1 MSHRSGGI
9 QLLIRRGFKFE
20 LRPNG
25 MQIQLMMQFCGCAR
39 YVYNRTLSLEKS
51 LYKKDSKHSFKYSEA
66 ANRLPGWKKKNPFLK
81 KCHSQVLQ
89 QSLKDLDRAYTNFF
103 EKRGNVPKYKKKYR
117 HDSIRFPQGV
127 ELDEVKQQIRL
138 PKIGWM
144 GYQKSRDIIGT
155 IKNVTVSRRGE
166 KWDVSIQTEYEVV
179 SSAPNPSEIGIDMG
193 VKRFATLSNGDF
205 VEPLNAFKQEQE
217 KLAKLQRKLARQ
229 KKGSRNSRKTKR
241 KIARLHRYIADSR
254 RDFLHKTSTKIAKN
268 HSIICVEDLKVSN
281 MSASA
286 RGTKESPGKN
296 VKQKSGLNRSIL
308 DQGWYGF
315 FQMLSYKLEQ
325 RGGKLIKVDPRNTS
339 RTCPRCGLASAE
351 NRKSQATFACIG
363 CGYRSNADEVGAINI
378 LRAGRARLACET
390 SGAVRPLSAG
400 TQRNLLQH

>member
-1 MSHRSGGI
+1 
-9 QLLIRRGFKFE
+9 
-20 LRPNG
+20 

-144 GYQKSRDIIGT
+144 GYRKSRDIIGT

-254 RDFLHKTSTKIAKN
+254 RDFLHKISTKIAKN
-268 HSIICVEDLKVSN
+268 HSIIYVEDLKVSN

-286 RGTKESPGKN
+286 SGTKESPGKN

-325 RGGKLIKVDPRNTS
+325 RGGKLIKVDSRNTS
-339 RTCPRCGLASAE
+339 RTCPRCGLVSAE

-378 LRAGRARLACET
+378 LRAGRARLACGM

-400 TQRNLLQH
+400 TQRDRLQH

>member
-1 MSHRSGGI
+1 
-9 QLLIRRGFKFE
+9 
-20 LRPNG
+20 
-25 MQIQLMMQFCGCAR
+25 MQIQLMKQFCGCAR
-39 YVYNRTLSLEKS
+39 YVYNRTLSLERS
-51 LYKKDSKHSFKYSEA
+51 IYKKDNKHSFKYAEA
-66 ANRLPGWKKKNPFLK
+66 ANRLPDWKKKNPFLK
-81 KCHSQVLQ
+81 DCNAQVLQ
-89 QSLKDLDRAYTNFF
+89 QSLKDLERAYKNFF
-103 EKRGNVPKYKKKYR
+103 GKRANFPKYKKKYR

-144 GYQKSRDIIGT
+144 GYRKSRDIIGT

-205 VEPLNAFKQEQE
+205 VEPLNPFKQEQE

-254 RDFLHKTSTKIAKN
+254 RDFLHKISTKIAKN
-268 HSIICVEDLKVSN
+268 HSIIYVEDLKVSN

-286 RGTKESPGKN
+286 SGTKESPGKN
-296 VKQKSGLNRSIL
+296 VRQKSGLNRSIL
-308 DQGWYGF
+308 DQGWYSF

-325 RGGKLIKVDPRNTS
+325 RGGKLIKVDSRNTS
-339 RTCPRCGLASAE
+339 RTCPRCGLVSAE

-363 CGYRSNADEVGAINI
+363 CGYRSNADLVGAINV
-378 LRAGRARLACET
+378 LRAGRARLACGK

-400 TQRNLLQH
+400 TQRDRLQH

>member
-1 MSHRSGGI
+1 
-9 QLLIRRGFKFE
+9 
-20 LRPNG
+20 
-25 MQIQLMMQFCGCAR
+25 MQIQLMKQFCGCAR
-39 YVYNRTLSLEKS
+39 YVYNRTLSLERS
-51 LYKKDSKHSFKYSEA
+51 IYKKDNKHSFKYAEA
-66 ANRLPGWKKKNPFLK
+66 ANRLPDWKKKNPFLK
-81 KCHSQVLQ
+81 DCNAQVLQ
-89 QSLKDLDRAYTNFF
+89 QSLKDLERAYKNFF
-103 EKRGNVPKYKKKYR
+103 GKRANFPKYKKKYR

-144 GYQKSRDIIGT
+144 RYRKSRDIIGT

-205 VEPLNAFKQEQE
+205 VEPLNPLKQEQE

-254 RDFLHKTSTKIAKN
+254 RDFLHKISTKIAKN
-268 HSIICVEDLKVSN
+268 HSIIYVEDLKVSN

-286 RGTKESPGKN
+286 SGTKESPGKN
-296 VKQKSGLNRSIL
+296 VRQKSGLNRSIL

-339 RTCPRCGLASAE
+339 RTCPRCGLVSAE

-378 LRAGRARLACET
+378 LRAGRARLAYGM

-400 TQRNLLQH
+400 TQRDRLQH

>member
-1 MSHRSGGI
+1 M
-9 QLLIRRGFKFE
+9 LIRRGFKFE
-20 LRPNG
+20 LKPNG

-51 LYKKDSKHSFKYSEA
+51 LYKKDSKHSFKYTEA

-103 EKRGNVPKYKKKYR
+103 EKRGNFPKYKKKYR

-127 ELDEVKQQIRL
+127 ELDAAKQKIRL
-138 PKIGWM
+138 PKVGWV
-144 GYQKSRDIIGT
+144 GYRKSRDIIGK
-155 IKNVTVSRRGE
+155 IKNVTVIRRGD
-166 KWDVSIQTEYEVV
+166 KWDVSIQTEYEV
-179 SSAPNPSEIGIDMG
+179 SSPAPNPSEIGIDMG

-205 VEPLNAFKQEQE
+205 VEPLNAFKQERE
-217 KLAKLQRKLARQ
+217 NLTKLQRKLARQ

-254 RDFLHKTSTKIAKN
+254 RDFLHKTSTRIAKN
-268 HSIICVEDLKVSN
+268 HSIVYVEDLKVSN

-286 RGTKESPGKN
+286 AGTKENPGKK
-296 VKQKSGLNRSIL
+296 VKQKSGLNQSIL

-315 FQMLSYKLEQ
+315 FQMLSYKLE
-325 RGGKLIKVDPRNTS
+325 RKGGKLIKVDPRNTS
-339 RTCPRCGLASAE
+339 RTCPQCGFVSAE
-351 NRKSQATFACIG
+351 NRRTQASFACIA
-363 CGYRSNADEVGAINI
+363 CGYRANADVVGAINV
-378 LRAGRARLACET
+378 LRAGRARLACGM
-390 SGAVRPLSAG
+390 SGAGRPLSAG
-400 TQRNLLQH
+400 TQRDPLQH

>member
-1 MSHRSGGI
+1 
-9 QLLIRRGFKFE
+9 
-20 LRPNG
+20 

-51 LYKKDSKHSFKYSEA
+51 LYKKDSKHSFKYTAA

-89 QSLKDLDRAYTNFF
+89 QSLKDLELAYINFF
-103 EKRGNVPKYKKKYR
+103 EKRSNFPKYKKKFQ

-144 GYQKSRDIIGT
+144 GYRKSRDIIGT

-193 VKRFATLSNGDF
+193 VKRFATLSNGGF

-268 HSIICVEDLKVSN
+268 HSIVYVEDLKVSN

-286 RGTKESPGKN
+286 GGTKESPGKN

-325 RGGKLIKVDPRNTS
+325 RGGKLIKVDPKNTS
-339 RTCPRCGLASAE
+339 RTCPRCGLVSAE

-378 LRAGRARLACET
+378 LRAGRVRLACGT

-400 TQRNLLQH
+400 TQRDLLQH

>member
-1 MSHRSGGI
+1 
-9 QLLIRRGFKFE
+9 
-20 LRPNG
+20 
-25 MQIQLMMQFCGCAR
+25 MQIQLMKQFCGYAR

-51 LYKKDSKHSFKYSEA
+51 LYKKDSKHSFKYTAA

-89 QSLKDLDRAYTNFF
+89 QSLKDLELAYINFF
-103 EKRGNVPKYKKKYR
+103 EKRSNFPKYKKKFQ

-127 ELDEVKQQIRL
+127 ELDEAKQQIRL
-138 PKIGWM
+138 SKIGWVR
-144 GYQKSRDIIGT
+144 YRKSRDIIGT

-193 VKRFATLSNGDF
+193 VKRFVTLSNGDF
-205 VEPLNAFKQEQE
+205 VEPLNPFKQELE

-229 KKGSRNSRKTKR
+229 KKGSRKTKR

-268 HSIICVEDLKVSN
+268 HSIVYVEDLKVSN

-286 RGTKESPGKN
+286 SGTKESPGKN

-325 RGGKLIKVDPRNTS
+325 RGGKLIKVDPTNTS
-339 RTCPRCGLASAE
+339 RTCPRCGLVSAE

-363 CGYRSNADEVGAINI
+363 CGYRSNADDVGAINI
-378 LRAGRARLACET
+378 LRAGRARLACDM

-400 TQRNLLQH
+400 TRRDPLQH

>member
-1 MSHRSGGI
+1 
-9 QLLIRRGFKFE
+9 
-20 LRPNG
+20 
-25 MQIQLMMQFCGCAR
+25 MMQFCGCAR

-144 GYQKSRDIIGT
+144 RYRKSRDIIGT

-205 VEPLNAFKQEQE
+205 VEPLNPLKQEQE

-254 RDFLHKTSTKIAKN
+254 RDFLHKISTKIAKN
-268 HSIICVEDLKVSN
+268 HSIIYVEDLKVSN

-286 RGTKESPGKN
+286 SGTKESPGKN
-296 VKQKSGLNRSIL
+296 VRQKSGLNRSIL

-339 RTCPRCGLASAE
+339 RTCPRCGLVSAE

>member
-1 MSHRSGGI
+1 
-9 QLLIRRGFKFE
+9 
-20 LRPNG
+20 
-25 MQIQLMMQFCGCAR
+25 
-39 YVYNRTLSLEKS
+39 
-51 LYKKDSKHSFKYSEA
+51 
-66 ANRLPGWKKKNPFLK
+66 
-81 KCHSQVLQ
+81 
-89 QSLKDLDRAYTNFF
+89 
-103 EKRGNVPKYKKKYR
+103 
-117 HDSIRFPQGV
+117 
-127 ELDEVKQQIRL
+127 L
-138 PKIGWM
+138 PKIGWV
-144 GYQKSRDIIGT
+144 GYRKSRDIIGA
-155 IKNVTVSRRGE
+155 IKNVIVSRRGE
-166 KWDVSIQTEYEVV
+166 KWDVSIQTEYKVV
-179 SSAPNPSEIGIDMG
+179 SSAPNSSEIGIDMG
-193 VKRFATLSNGDF
+193 VKRFMTMSSGDF
-205 VEPLNAFKQEQE
+205 VEPLNLFKQELE

-268 HSIICVEDLKVSN
+268 HSIVYVEDLKVSN

-286 RGTKESPGKN
+286 GGTKESPGKN

-325 RGGKLIKVDPRNTS
+325 RGGKLIKVDPKNTS
-339 RTCPRCGLASAE
+339 RTCPRCGLVSAE

-378 LRAGRARLACET
+378 LRAGRVRLACGT

-400 TQRNLLQH
+400 TQRDRLQH

>member
-1 MSHRSGGI
+1 
-9 QLLIRRGFKFE
+9 
-20 LRPNG
+20 

-103 EKRGNVPKYKKKYR
+103 AKRGNFPKYKKKYR

-144 GYQKSRDIIGT
+144 GYRKSRDIIGT

>member
-1 MSHRSGGI
+1 M
-9 QLLIRRGFKFE
+9 LIRRGFKFQ
-20 LRPNG
+20 LKPNG
-25 MQIQLMMQFCGCAR
+25 MQIQLMKQFCGCAR
-39 YVYNRTLSLEKS
+39 YVYNRTLSLERS
-51 LYKKDSKHSFKYSEA
+51 IYKKDNKHSFKYAEA
-66 ANRLPGWKKKNPFLK
+66 ANRLPDWKKKNPFLK
-81 KCHSQVLQ
+81 DCNAQVLQ
-89 QSLKDLDRAYTNFF
+89 QSLKDLERAYKNFF
-103 EKRGNVPKYKKKYR
+103 GKRANFPKYKKKYR

-144 GYQKSRDIIGT
+144 RYRKSRDIIGT

-205 VEPLNAFKQEQE
+205 VEPLNPLKQEQE

-254 RDFLHKTSTKIAKN
+254 RDFLHKISTKIAKN
-268 HSIICVEDLKVSN
+268 HSIIYVEDLKVSN

>member
-1 MSHRSGGI
+1 
-9 QLLIRRGFKFE
+9 
-20 LRPNG
+20 

-144 GYQKSRDIIGT
+144 GYRKSRDIIGT

-325 RGGKLIKVDPRNTS
+325 RGGRLIKVDPRNTS

>member
-1 MSHRSGGI
+1 
-9 QLLIRRGFKFE
+9 
-20 LRPNG
+20 

-51 LYKKDSKHSFKYSEA
+51 LYKKDSKHSFKYTAA

-89 QSLKDLDRAYTNFF
+89 QSLKDLELAYINFF
-103 EKRGNVPKYKKKYR
+103 EKRSNFPKYKKKFQ

-144 GYQKSRDIIGT
+144 GYRKSRDIIGT

-193 VKRFATLSNGDF
+193 VKRFATLSNGGF

-268 HSIICVEDLKVSN
+268 HSIVYVEDLKVSN

-286 RGTKESPGKN
+286 SGTKESPGKN
-296 VKQKSGLNRSIL
+296 VRQKSGLNRSIL
-308 DQGWYGF
+308 DQGWYSF

-325 RGGKLIKVDPRNTS
+325 RGGKLIKVDPKNTS
-339 RTCPRCGLASAE
+339 RTCPRCGLVSAE

-363 CGYRSNADEVGAINI
+363 CGYRSNADEVGAINV
-378 LRAGRARLACET
+378 LRAGRAQLACAM

-400 TQRNLLQH
+400 TRRDPQQH

>member
-1 MSHRSGGI
+1 
-9 QLLIRRGFKFE
+9 
-20 LRPNG
+20 
-25 MQIQLMMQFCGCAR
+25 MMQFCGCAR

-144 GYQKSRDIIGT
+144 GYRKSRDIIGT

>member
-1 MSHRSGGI
+1 M
-9 QLLIRRGFKFE
+9 LIRRGFKFQ
-20 LRPNG
+20 LKPNG
-25 MQIQLMMQFCGCAR
+25 MQIQLMKQFCGCAR
-39 YVYNRTLSLEKS
+39 YVYNRTLSLERS
-51 LYKKDSKHSFKYSEA
+51 IYKKDNKHSFKYAEA
-66 ANRLPGWKKKNPFLK
+66 ANRLPDWKKKNPFLK
-81 KCHSQVLQ
+81 DCNAQVLQ
-89 QSLKDLDRAYTNFF
+89 QSLKDLERAYKNFF
-103 EKRGNVPKYKKKYR
+103 GKRANFPKYKKKYR

-144 GYQKSRDIIGT
+144 GYRKSRDIIGT

-205 VEPLNAFKQEQE
+205 VEPLNPFKQEQE

-254 RDFLHKTSTKIAKN
+254 RDFLHKISTKIAKN
-268 HSIICVEDLKVSN
+268 HSIIYVEDLKVSN

-286 RGTKESPGKN
+286 SGTKESPGKN
-296 VKQKSGLNRSIL
+296 VRQKSGLNRSIL

-315 FQMLSYKLEQ
+315 FQMLSYKLE
-325 RGGKLIKVDPRNTS
+325 RKGGKLIKVDSRNTS
-339 RTCPRCGLASAE
+339 RTCPQCGYVSAE
-351 NRKSQATFACIG
+351 NRKTQASFACIH
-363 CGYRSNADEVGAINI
+363 CGYHANADLVGAINV
-378 LRAGRARLACET
+378 LRAGRARLACGK

-400 TQRNLLQH
+400 TQRDLLQH

>member
-1 MSHRSGGI
+1 
-9 QLLIRRGFKFE
+9 
-20 LRPNG
+20 
-25 MQIQLMMQFCGCAR
+25 MMQFCGCAR

-144 GYQKSRDIIGT
+144 GYRKSRDIIGT

-205 VEPLNAFKQEQE
+205 VEPLNPLKQEQE

-339 RTCPRCGLASAE
+339 RTCPRCGLVSAE

>member
-1 MSHRSGGI
+1 
-9 QLLIRRGFKFE
+9 
-20 LRPNG
+20 

-144 GYQKSRDIIGT
+144 GYRKSRDIIGT

-339 RTCPRCGLASAE
+339 RTCPRCGLVSAE

>member
-1 MSHRSGGI
+1 M
-9 QLLIRRGFKFE
+9 LIRRGFKFE
-20 LRPNG
+20 LRPKG
-25 MQIQLMMQFCGCAR
+25 MQIQLLMQFCGCAR

-51 LYKKDSKHSFKYSEA
+51 LYKKDSKHSFKYTAA

-89 QSLKDLDRAYTNFF
+89 QSLKDLELAYINFF
-103 EKRGNVPKYKKKYR
+103 EKRSNFPKYKKKFQ

-144 GYQKSRDIIGT
+144 GYRKSRDIIGT

-193 VKRFATLSNGDF
+193 VKRFATLSNGGF

-268 HSIICVEDLKVSN
+268 HSIVYVEDLKVSN

-286 RGTKESPGKN
+286 SGTKESPGKN

-325 RGGKLIKVDPRNTS
+325 RGGKLIKVDPKNTS
-339 RTCPRCGLASAE
+339 RTCPRCGLVSAE

-363 CGYRSNADEVGAINI
+363 CGYRSNADEVGAINV
-378 LRAGRARLACET
+378 LRAGRAQLACAM

-400 TQRNLLQH
+400 TRRDPL

>member
-1 MSHRSGGI
+1 MSYRSGGI

-51 LYKKDSKHSFKYSEA
+51 LYEKDSKHSFKYTEA

-103 EKRGNVPKYKKKYR
+103 AKRGNFPKYKKKYR

-127 ELDEVKQQIRL
+127 ELDEVKQQIKL

-144 GYQKSRDIIGT
+144 GYRKSRDIIGT
-155 IKNVTVSRRGE
+155 IKNVTVIRRGD
-166 KWDVSIQTEYEVV
+166 KWDVSIQTEYKA
-179 SSAPNPSEIGIDMG
+179 SPPAPSPSEIGIDMG

-205 VEPLNAFKQEQE
+205 VEPLNPFKRGQE

-254 RDFLHKTSTKIAKN
+254 RDFLHKISTKIDKN
-268 HSIICVEDLKVSN
+268 HSIIYVEDL
-281 MSASA
+281 
-286 RGTKESPGKN
+286 
-296 VKQKSGLNRSIL
+296 
-308 DQGWYGF
+308 
-315 FQMLSYKLEQ
+315 
-325 RGGKLIKVDPRNTS
+325 
-339 RTCPRCGLASAE
+339 
-351 NRKSQATFACIG
+351 
-363 CGYRSNADEVGAINI
+363 
-378 LRAGRARLACET
+378 
-390 SGAVRPLSAG
+390 
-400 TQRNLLQH
+400 RNLCTKGG

>member
-1 MSHRSGGI
+1 MSYRSGGM

-20 LRPNG
+20 LRPKG
-25 MQIQLMMQFCGCAR
+25 MQIQLLMQFCGCAR

-51 LYKKDSKHSFKYSEA
+51 LYKKDSKHSFKYTAA

-89 QSLKDLDRAYTNFF
+89 QSLKDLELAYINFF
-103 EKRGNVPKYKKKYR
+103 EKRSNFPKYKKKFQ

-144 GYQKSRDIIGT
+144 GYRKSRDIIGT

-193 VKRFATLSNGDF
+193 VKRFATLSNGGF

-268 HSIICVEDLKVSN
+268 HSIVYVEDLKVSN

-286 RGTKESPGKN
+286 SGTKESPGKN

-325 RGGKLIKVDPRNTS
+325 RGGKLIKVDPKNTS
-339 RTCPRCGLASAE
+339 RTCPRCGLVSAE

-363 CGYRSNADEVGAINI
+363 CGYRSNADEVGAINV
-378 LRAGRARLACET
+378 LRAGRAQLACAM

-400 TQRNLLQH
+400 TRRDPL